1 MASASRVQGGA
12 VSQRSG
18 LSDLDVAV
26 LLALADLG
34 ARPDRPHT
42 KSARALEELY
52 SKTGIPPLYGYDVM
66 CNMAAPWLVNL
77 RLLDP
82 HGNHGSPDFSAA
94 APRYTEVRLS
104 PIGMLAVAAERG
116 GGPPVPIGLVNGDV
130 HLGGEHPPFDP
141 VRVTDTLARLIDEPD
156 LTDEELVDSMGTP
169 AFPTGCVVHG
179 DFDALAHGEAIRL
192 SLFARLTHETG
203 ERGHRDRALIVVSS
217 LPPQTG

>member
-52 SKTGIPPLYGYDVM
+52 SKTGIPPLYGYEVM

-82 HGNHGSPDFSAA
+82 HGNYGSPDFSAA

-104 PIGMLAVAAERG
+104 PIGILAVAAERG
-116 GGPPVPIGLVNGDV
+116 DGPPVPIGLINGDV
-130 HLGGEHPPFDP
+130 HLNGRRPPFNA
-141 VRVTDTLARLIDEPD
+141 VRVTETLVRIMNEPN
-156 LTDEELVDSMGTP
+156 LTDDDVIRAVGPPE
-169 AFPTGCVVHG
+169 FPTGCIVEG
-179 DFDALAHGEAIRL
+179 DFDSLARAEPVE
-192 SLFARLTHETG
+192 LT
-203 ERGHRDRALIVVSS
+203 
-217 LPPQTG
+217 